1 MIKVYSSYALIL
13 AIYKCKKFVKKG
25 TGMLSKTILLYD
37 KLFFNLSTT
46 ILWLPYDL
54 KLLAPKL
61 R

>member
-37 KLFFNLSTT
+37 KLFN
-46 ILWLPYDL
+46 IYNERI
-54 KLLAPKL
+54 K
-61 R
+61 